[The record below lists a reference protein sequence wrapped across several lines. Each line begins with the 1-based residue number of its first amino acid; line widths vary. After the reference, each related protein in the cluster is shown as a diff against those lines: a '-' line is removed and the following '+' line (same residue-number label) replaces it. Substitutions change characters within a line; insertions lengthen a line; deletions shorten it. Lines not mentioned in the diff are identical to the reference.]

1 MQQAATR
8 SPSLSGEP
16 SGALRTV
23 PATSLPG
30 TNGSGGLI
38 WYSPR
43 VWSTSGNDTPA
54 AWTSTTTP
62 LPGVSGCEG
71 SGSGRSVSD
80 RADSGPVRS
89 TICRARMARQRISGG
104 QIAPEMHDRVGAPRA
119 PRLRVR
125 RAADAR
131 ERVAD
136 AGVAREEDVRVA
148 QRAHDDVAGGPLP
161 DSWDRHELLA
171 RFVRIRAGV
180 EDQLAG
186 GGEARDLDQST
197 GTAAWH
203 RKRLGVDP
211 GQDVRAGKAAGERV
225 AIRARRAIRRGWRL
239 AILRNRRAVLLRKP
253 PEDRP
258 RARDR
263 HLLPDDRPHGELEA
277 VDRAGHSQPRMR
289 SHERAEQRVRAEMC
303 RDRDGIRIEVE
314 QAAAPGDGGGQVA
327 DVVEAKL
334 APEGACLGWQGG
346 EGAAKIG

>member
-1 MQQAATR
+1 MQHAATR
-8 SPSLSGEP
+8 SPCASREP

-54 AWTSTTTP
+54 ACTSTTTP

-89 TICRARMARQRISGG
+89 TICRARMARERISGG

-119 PRLRVR
+119 PRLGVR
-125 RAADAR
+125 RAGRSSARTHRVLAVQPR

-148 QRAHDDVAGGPLP
+148 ERPHGDVAGGPLP
-161 DSWDRHELLA
+161 DSGDRRELLA

-225 AIRARRAIRRGWRL
+225 AIRARRAIRR
-239 AILRNRRAVLLRKP
+239 
-253 PEDRP
+253 
-258 RARDR
+258 
-263 HLLPDDRPHGELEA
+263 
-277 VDRAGHSQPRMR
+277 
-289 SHERAEQRVRAEMC
+289 
-303 RDRDGIRIEVE
+303 
-314 QAAAPGDGGGQVA
+314 
-327 DVVEAKL
+327 
-334 APEGACLGWQGG
+334 
-346 EGAAKIG
+346 